1 LFLSSTLVLREE
13 FTRIC
18 PSSLSLQKSHNT
30 RSFQV
35 PDTYKAERTISAAFK
50 EQKQI
55 DDVIRRLLDRGV
67 PRDHISVMGRN
78 FQSETRI
85 SGFITKKDVILG
97 GLRTGAIF
105 GSLFGSFLSLLT
117 GVGVLFIPFV
127 GSIVAAGPISA
138 VLLGAASGA
147 IAGSAG
153 AGLVSVLTTL
163 GMPEDK
169 AAIYQT
175 RLQAGEFLLMAE
187 VPSDRAGE
195 FQLLLESAGGEEI
208 HTIEKTL
215 ARPCAGTCNSPE
227 DLSPEVR
234 SHLSDEAQRTFI
246 ERYNAVFNEKNDEFT
261 AENAA
266 WEAVHQ
272 QFDEDENGV
281 WSKAKANV

>member
-1 LFLSSTLVLREE
+1 MVEG
-13 FTRIC
+13 
-18 PSSLSLQKSHNT
+18 
-30 RSFQV
+30 
-35 PDTYKAERTISAAFK
+35 YKAERTISAVFK
-50 EQKQI
+50 EQKQV

-67 PRDHISVMGRN
+67 SRDHISVMGRN

-85 SGFITKKDVILG
+85 AGFISKKDVILG
-97 GLRTGAIF
+97 GLRTGAVF

-127 GSIVAAGPISA
+127 GSIVAAGPIGA

-175 RLQAGEFLLMAE
+175 RLQAGEFLVMAE
-187 VPSDRAGE
+187 VPGDRTGE
-195 FQLLLESAGGEEI
+195 YQLLIESAGAEEI
-208 HTIEKTL
+208 HTIEKAL
-215 ARPCAGTCNSPE
+215 PRACAGGCNSSE
-227 DLSPEVR
+227 DLSPEIR
-234 SHLSDEAQRTFI
+234 SHLSQEAQRTFI
-246 ERYNAVFNEKNDEFT
+246 ERYNTALKENNDET
-261 AENAA
+261 KAEQAA

-272 QFDEDENGV
+272 QYDEDENGV
-281 WSKAKANV
+281 WSKAKTSV

>member
-1 LFLSSTLVLREE
+1 MAYT
-13 FTRIC
+13 
-18 PSSLSLQKSHNT
+18 
-30 RSFQV
+30 
-35 PDTYKAERTISAAFK
+35 AERTISSVFK
-50 EQKQI
+50 EQKQV

-67 PRDHISVMGRN
+67 PRDHISVLGRN

-85 SGFITKKDVILG
+85 AGFITKKDVILG

-105 GSLFGSFLSLLT
+105 GSLFGSFLGLLT

-127 GSIVAAGPISA
+127 GPIVAAGPISA

-153 AGLVSVLTTL
+153 AGLVSVLTAL

-169 AAIYQT
+169 ATVYQT
-175 RLQAGEFLLMAE
+175 RLQAGEFVLMAE
-187 VPSDRAGE
+187 VPSDRGGE

-208 HTIEKTL
+208 HTSEKIL
-215 ARPCAGTCNSPE
+215 ARPCPGPCNSPE

-234 SHLSDEAQRTFI
+234 SHLSSEAQRTFI
-246 ERYNAVFNEKNDEFT
+246 ERYNVTLAETSDEFT
-261 AENAA
+261 SEQAA
-266 WEAVHQ
+266 WEAVRQ

-281 WSKAKANV
+281 WSKTKVNV

>member
-1 LFLSSTLVLREE
+1 M
-13 FTRIC
+13 
-18 PSSLSLQKSHNT
+18 QG
-30 RSFQV
+30 
-35 PDTYKAERTISAAFK
+35 TYTAERTISSVFK
-50 EQKQI
+50 EQKQV

-67 PRDHISVMGRN
+67 PRDHISVLGRN

-85 SGFITKKDVILG
+85 AGFITKKDVILG

-127 GSIVAAGPISA
+127 GPIVAAGPISA

-147 IAGSAG
+147 IAASAG

-169 AAIYQT
+169 ATVYQT
-175 RLQAGEFLLMAE
+175 RLQAGEFVLMAE

-195 FQLLLESAGGEEI
+195 FQLLLESAGAEEV
-208 HTIEKTL
+208 HTVDKIF
-215 ARPCAGTCNSPE
+215 ARPCPGPCNKPE

-234 SHLSDEAQRTFI
+234 SHLSADAQRTFM
-246 ERYNAVFNEKNDEFT
+246 ERYNVTLADTSDEFT
-261 AENAA
+261 AEQAA
-266 WEAVHQ
+266 WDAVRQ
-272 QFDEDENGV
+272 QYDEDDNGV
-281 WSKAKANV
+281 WSKAKVKV

>member
-1 LFLSSTLVLREE
+1 V
-13 FTRIC
+13 
-18 PSSLSLQKSHNT
+18 
-30 RSFQV
+30 
-35 PDTYKAERTISAAFK
+35 FK

-55 DDVIRRLLDRGV
+55 DDVIRRLLDRSV

-85 SGFITKKDVILG
+85 AGFITKRDVILG

-127 GSIVAAGPISA
+127 GPIVAAGPISA
-138 VLLGAASGA
+138 LLLGAASGA

-175 RLQAGEFLLMAE
+175 RLQAGEFLLLAE
-187 VPSDRAGE
+187 IPSDRTGE
-195 FQLLLESAGGEEI
+195 FQLLLESAAGEEI
-208 HTIEKTL
+208 HTIENIL
-215 ARPCAGTCNSPE
+215 ARSCAGPCNSPE

-234 SHLSDEAQRTFI
+234 AHLSQEAQRTFI
-246 ERYNAVFNEKNDEFT
+246 ERYNTVLNETSDEFT
-261 AENAA
+261 AEQSA
-266 WEAVHQ
+266 WEAVRH

-281 WSKAKANV
+281 WSKAKVSV

>member
-1 LFLSSTLVLREE
+1 MPEVY
-13 FTRIC
+13 
-18 PSSLSLQKSHNT
+18 Q
-30 RSFQV
+30 
-35 PDTYKAERTISAAFK
+35 AERTISAVLK
-50 EQKQI
+50 EQKQV

-85 SGFITKKDVILG
+85 AGFITKRDVILG

-127 GSIVAAGPISA
+127 GPIVAAGPISA
-138 VLLGAASGA
+138 ILLGAASGA

-169 AAIYQT
+169 AAVYQT
-175 RLQAGEFLLMAE
+175 RLQAGEFLVLVE

-195 FQLLLESAGGEEI
+195 FQLLLESAGAEEI
-208 HTIEKTL
+208 NTIEKAL
-215 ARPCAGTCNSPE
+215 SHPCPGPCNSPE

-234 SHLSDEAQRTFI
+234 SHLSSDAQNTFI
-246 ERYNAVFNEKNDEFT
+246 QRYNQVLNETSDEFT
-261 AENAA
+261 AEQAA

-272 QFDEDENGV
+272 KFDEDENGV
-281 WSKAKANV
+281 WSKQKVGV

>member
-1 LFLSSTLVLREE
+1 MAEV
-13 FTRIC
+13 
-18 PSSLSLQKSHNT
+18 
-30 RSFQV
+30 
-35 PDTYKAERTISAAFK
+35 YKAERTISAVFK

-78 FQSETRI
+78 FQSETKI
-85 SGFITKKDVILG
+85 TGFISKKDVIVG
-97 GLRTGAIF
+97 GLRTGAVF

-117 GVGVLFIPFV
+117 GVGLLFIPFV
-127 GSIVAAGPISA
+127 GSIVSAGPISA

-175 RLQAGEFLLMAE
+175 RLQAGEFFVMAE
-187 VPSDRAGE
+187 VPSDRTGE
-195 FQLLLESAGGEEI
+195 FQLLLESAGAEEI
-208 HTIEKTL
+208 NTMEKTL
-215 ARPCAGTCNSPE
+215 ARSCSGKCNSPA

-234 SHLSDEAQRTFI
+234 AHLSDEAQNVFI
-246 ERYNAVFNEKNDEFT
+246 ERYNAVLNERSDEFT
-261 AENAA
+261 AEQAA
-266 WEAVHQ
+266 WETIHQ
-272 QFDEDENGV
+272 QYDEDENGV
-281 WSKAKANV
+281 WSKAKVKA

>member
-1 LFLSSTLVLREE
+1 
-13 FTRIC
+13 
-18 PSSLSLQKSHNT
+18 
-30 RSFQV
+30 V
-35 PDTYKAERTISAAFK
+35 PEVYQAERTISATFK
-50 EQKQI
+50 EQKQV

-85 SGFITKKDVILG
+85 AGFITKRDVILG

-127 GSIVAAGPISA
+127 GPLVAAGPISA
-138 VLLGAASGA
+138 ILLGAASGA

-187 VPSDRAGE
+187 VPSNRAGE

-208 HTIEKTL
+208 HTLDKAL
-215 ARPCAGTCNSPE
+215 ARPCKGPCNSPE

-234 SHLSDEAQRTFI
+234 VHLSEEAERTFI
-246 ERYNAVFNEKNDEFT
+246 ERYNSVLNETSDEFN
-261 AENAA
+261 AEQAA

-272 QFDEDENGV
+272 KFDEDENGV
-281 WSKAKANV
+281 WSKAKVNI

>member
-1 LFLSSTLVLREE
+1 MTEVY
-13 FTRIC
+13 
-18 PSSLSLQKSHNT
+18 Q
-30 RSFQV
+30 
-35 PDTYKAERTISAAFK
+35 AERTISAVFK
-50 EQKQI
+50 EQQQI

-85 SGFITKKDVILG
+85 AGFITKRDVILG

-127 GSIVAAGPISA
+127 GPIVAAGPISA
-138 VLLGAASGA
+138 ILLGAASGA

-175 RLQAGEFLLMAE
+175 RLQAGEFLLLAE
-187 VPSDRAGE
+187 VPGDRSGE
-195 FQLLLESAGGEEI
+195 FQLLLESAGAEEI
-208 HTIEKTL
+208 NTIDKAL
-215 ARPCAGTCNSPE
+215 AHPCPGPCNSPE

-234 SHLSDEAQRTFI
+234 CHLSQEAQNTFI
-246 ERYNAVFNEKNDEFT
+246 ERYNAVLNSTNDEFT
-261 AENAA
+261 AEQAA
-266 WEAVHQ
+266 WEVVHQ
-272 QFDEDENGV
+272 KFDEDENGV
-281 WSKAKANV
+281 WSKAKVGV

>member
-1 LFLSSTLVLREE
+1 MPEVY
-13 FTRIC
+13 
-18 PSSLSLQKSHNT
+18 Q
-30 RSFQV
+30 
-35 PDTYKAERTISAAFK
+35 AERTISAIFK
-50 EQKQI
+50 EQKQV

-85 SGFITKKDVILG
+85 AGFISKRDVILG

-127 GSIVAAGPISA
+127 GPIVAAGPISA
-138 VLLGAASGA
+138 LLLGAASGA

-153 AGLVSVLTTL
+153 AGLVSVFTAL

-169 AAIYQT
+169 ATVYQT
-175 RLQAGEFLLMAE
+175 RLEAGEFILMAE

-195 FQLLLESAGGEEI
+195 FQLLLESAGAEEI
-208 HTIEKTL
+208 NTL
-215 ARPCAGTCNSPE
+215 DQPLAHPCPGPCNSPE

-234 SHLSDEAQRTFI
+234 SHLSPEAQTTFI
-246 ERYNAVFNEKNDEFT
+246 NCYNTVLNQTKDEFT
-261 AENAA
+261 SEQSA
-266 WEAVHQ
+266 WDAVHQ

-281 WSKAKANV
+281 WSKAKVGV

>member
-1 LFLSSTLVLREE
+1 MTEVY
-13 FTRIC
+13 
-18 PSSLSLQKSHNT
+18 Q
-30 RSFQV
+30 
-35 PDTYKAERTISAAFK
+35 AERTISAVFK
-50 EQKQI
+50 EQQQI

-85 SGFITKKDVILG
+85 AGFITKRDVILG

-127 GSIVAAGPISA
+127 GPIVAAGPISA
-138 VLLGAASGA
+138 ILLGAASGA

-175 RLQAGEFLLMAE
+175 RLQAGEFLLLAE
-187 VPSDRAGE
+187 VPSDRSGE
-195 FQLLLESAGGEEI
+195 FQLLLESAGAEEI
-208 HTIEKTL
+208 NTIDKAL
-215 ARPCAGTCNSPE
+215 AHPCPGPCNSPE

-234 SHLSDEAQRTFI
+234 SHLSQEAQNTFI
-246 ERYNAVFNEKNDEFT
+246 ERYNAVLNNTNDEFT
-261 AENAA
+261 AEQAA

-272 QFDEDENGV
+272 KFDEDENGV
-281 WSKAKANV
+281 WSKAKVGV